1 MVEERLGYL
10 PVAGSGMQ
18 VEVEGQQ
25 QHLAAALVGQVAL
38 VERPVGMLELVA
50 LVEQPGGMLEQV
62 ALVEQPVGMLE
73 QVALVGMQA
82 LVVPEE
88 QPVGRK
94 VLEEPVGIRGQVVPV
109 GNLLQVVPALILHF
123 LRC

>member
-1 MVEERLGYL
+1 MAQLGYL
-10 PVAGSGMQ
+10 PGAESGMQ

-25 QHLAAALVGQVAL
+25 QLLAAALVAQVAL
-38 VERPVGMLELVA
+38 VELLVGMQVPVA
-50 LVEQPGGMLEQV
+50 PVEQPG
-62 ALVEQPVGMLE
+62 GMLE

-109 GNLLQVVPALILHF
+109 GNLVQLEPALILHF
-123 LRC
+123 LPC